1 MRIEMAPSGAAGSGK
16 GSGSGMRGDK
26 EPVKYIAFRP
36 PESIARKIHLVA
48 TDKGMTVTDYIL
60 ENMEDRINQDF
71 VELAAQLQQE
81 TK

>member
-48 TDKGMTVTDYIL
+48 NWQGD
-60 ENMEDRINQDF
+60 DRHG
-71 VELAAQLQQE
+71 LYP
-81 TK
+81 